1 MFPSS
6 TSAKIAG
13 SHKKKLPSLK
23 ELRVEYAELLLEKR
37 QHTWN
42 TTKSKTSIASCKPI
56 RQICLVC
63 SVSIMRKLCR
73 KRGISRKKISADRCA
88 TEDKIFDK
96 CGLEKPSQQ
105 AETGNPPPDGIFC
118 CHFNQEGIACKS
130 YTKFDIPKVCAD
142 QNFKPQECSYRLT
155 LFEVKTT
162 I

>member
-1 MFPSS
+1 M
-6 TSAKIAG
+6 KKG
-13 SHKKKLPSLK
+13 S
-23 ELRVEYAELLLEKR
+23 
-37 QHTWN
+37 
-42 TTKSKTSIASCKPI
+42 I
-56 RQICLVC
+56 
-63 SVSIMRKLCR
+63 
-73 KRGISRKKISADRCA
+73 RGILQSQRQVSRAANLLGKSAWSVRYRQCENCAEKEASAGRKISADRCA

-142 QNFKPQECSYRLT
+142 QNFKPQECFYRLT